1 MAGDDAGPLERA
13 WMCCGFRIMSN
24 DHFEYPKVFEAD
36 DGPAV
41 LVIPSAW
48 ATIRQLREVGCGFA
62 IGKLF
67 CGRYGLMML
76 IRGILA
82 WPALVGQM
90 AERDREP
97 AGD

>member
-1 MAGDDAGPLERA
+1 MTGDDAGPLERA
-13 WMCCGFRIMSN
+13 WICCGFRILER
-24 DHFEYPKVFEAD
+24 DYFEYPKVFEAED
-36 DGPAV
+36 TIAV
-41 LVIPSAW
+41 LVLPAAW
-48 ATIRQLREVGCGFA
+48 GKSRQLREIACGFG

-67 CGRYGLMML
+67 CGRYGLLML